1 MPFKKGQSGNPKGRP
16 KGTQNKFTDLKTAFL
31 ETFEGIGGTKT
42 LTEWAK
48 CNPKDF
54 YVMIAKMLPKE
65 IESKTDLKLMQPP
78 NLTINFTDKKAPGAT
93 ESKDTGRSQGKARA
107 MP

>member
-1 MPFKKGQSGNPKGRP
+1 MPKFKKGQSGNPAGRP
-16 KGTQNKFTDLKTAFL
+16 TGSRNKFTDIKSAFL
-31 ETFEGIGGTKT
+31 EAFENVGGSES

-48 CNPKDF
+48 RNPKDF
-54 YVMIAKMLPKE
+54 YVMIAKMLPKA

-93 ESKDTGRSQGKARA
+93 ESNDTVRSGVRA
-107 MP
+107 